1 MKRQLSNAP
10 LFAPSDALADDEA
23 ERLSTYLDALL
34 QADLLGIPESQTIA
48 YLARVTHEYRPEVII
63 ACALALR
70 APRYGHVCLDLAQP
84 YATLQ
89 TATEDTEPANTPETL
104 MAVPDPADWRPLL
117 ASSPLVST
125 HPQATDHP
133 FVLRENL
140 LYTQRYFVYEREL
153 SAQLLERA
161 ARAPEPLAK
170 TELYPTLFAG
180 LFPSD
185 KEEAGTTSP
194 ERRAQPRQATHGDQ
208 WWSREW
214 AKPIP
219 SARSSFSIWYGI
231 TSAPTT
237 PPFRSRFLPPAV
249 RPPPA

>member
-1 MKRQLSNAP
+1 MKSQLSNAP

-23 ERLSTYLDALL
+23 ERLSTHLDALL
-34 QADLLGIPESQTIA
+34 QADLLGVPESQTIA
-48 YLARVTHEYRPEVII
+48 YLARVTHEYRPEVIL

-70 APRYGHVCLDLAQP
+70 APRFGHVCLDLAQP

-104 MAVPDPADWRPLL
+104 MAVPAPADWRPLL

-153 SAQLLERA
+153 SAQLQERA
-161 ARAPEPLAK
+161 GRAPEPTAK
-170 TELYPTLFAG
+170 TELYPALFAG

-185 KEEAGTTSP
+185 KEEAG
-194 ERRAQPRQATHGDQ
+194 RQA
-208 WWSREW
+208 
-214 AKPIP
+214 
-219 SARSSFSIWYGI
+219 
-231 TSAPTT
+231 
-237 PPFRSRFLPPAV
+237 
-249 RPPPA
+249 